1 MPNKLLSC
9 QSPHEICLLSRS
21 FVSTRWLLLL
31 LQPLQQRRRRQSHS
45 TRINKFMPSQFNNN
59 YCNKS
64 FQVAK
69 HLNAIT
75 SDDCQYSNL
84 NTKSNKSLIN
94 SGDKIAQN
102 NLHNH
107 SAKALSAW
115 SLSSGSSSSSSSL
128 TPPSSSSSSSQNN
141 KRLSCN
147 ELESLKERFVDFIQ
161 LDHSVFGV
169 SSQLSSTDPEA
180 AAV

>member
-1 MPNKLLSC
+1 
-9 QSPHEICLLSRS
+9 
-21 FVSTRWLLLL
+21 
-31 LQPLQQRRRRQSHS
+31 
-45 TRINKFMPSQFNNN
+45 MPSQFNNN
-59 YCNKS
+59 YSKS

-75 SDDCQYSNL
+75 SDDCQYSNI

-102 NLHNH
+102 NQQNR

-115 SLSSGSSSSSSSL
+115 SLSSCS
-128 TPPSSSSSSSQNN
+128 SSSSSSSQATKSN

-161 LDHSVFGV
+161 LDHSVLGV
-169 SSQLSSTDPEA
+169 SSQLNSSDPAA